1 MPKNNRQRALLALL
15 GAVLIWSSTYVTT
28 KVAMDQLPPS
38 TLAFLRFAL
47 ASLVLYPFFHRERQR
62 QEDPEPIPWKALSL
76 LGLTGAFLYFAL
88 QNYGLFYT
96 SVSAGSL
103 IQGVI
108 PAIIALFSV
117 VFLGERIDV
126 FRGSGIFLAIAGV
139 TAIVFLGGE
148 VEVQGGSRPILGN
161 LMMFGSC
168 LAWGAYTMLNKRL
181 NLTISPVTATLATFL
196 YGMLFMLPLVI
207 FELWGVILDLNWV
220 TVVNVLYLGMVASAL
235 PIFLW
240 NYALQYYDASEAGL
254 YINLVPVISVISAM
268 LFLAERVNA
277 GQVLAG
283 LVVILG
289 VLVASGIRSGQ
300 KNLHDLNRPL
310 TKRTELTGTDH
321 D

>member
-1 MPKNNRQRALLALL
+1 MPEKNRQRALTALL
-15 GAVLIWSSTYVTT
+15 GAVLIWSSTYVST
-28 KVAMDQLPPS
+28 KITMNQVPPI

-62 QEDPEPIPWKALSL
+62 QEKPEPIPWGALSL

-88 QNYGLFYT
+88 QNWGLYYT

-103 IQGVI
+103 IQGAI

-117 VFLGERIDV
+117 VFLGERIDA
-126 FRGSGIFLAIAGV
+126 FRGIGIFLAIAGV
-139 TAIVFLGGE
+139 AAIVFLGGE
-148 VEVQGGSRPILGN
+148 VSGGSHPILGN

-168 LAWGAYTMLNKRL
+168 LAWGAYTILNKRL

-196 YGMLFMLPLVI
+196 YGMLFMLPVVI
-207 FELWGVILDLNWV
+207 FELWGFSLSLNWI

-240 NYALQYYDASEAGL
+240 NYALLYYDASEAGL

-268 LFLAERVNA
+268 FFLAERVNA
-277 GQVLAG
+277 GQLLAG

-289 VLVASGIRSGQ
+289 VLVASGIGFGRKES
-300 KNLHDLNRPL
+300 
-310 TKRTELTGTDH
+310 
-321 D
+321 

>member
-1 MPKNNRQRALLALL
+1 
-15 GAVLIWSSTYVTT
+15 
-28 KVAMDQLPPS
+28 
-38 TLAFLRFAL
+38 LAFLRFAL
-47 ASLVLYPFFHRERQR
+47 ASLVLYPFFHRERER
-62 QEDPEPIPWKALSL
+62 QENPEPIPWSCLSL

-103 IQGVI
+103 IQGAI
-108 PAIIALFSV
+108 PAVIALFSV
-117 VFLGERIDV
+117 VFLGERIDA
-126 FRGSGIFLAIAGV
+126 FRGIGIFLAIAGV
-139 TAIVFLGGE
+139 AAIVVLGGE
-148 VEVQGGSRPILGN
+148 VDVTGGSRPILGN

-207 FELWGVILDLNWV
+207 YELWGFSLALDWTTVLNL
-220 TVVNVLYLGMVASAL
+220 LYLGMVAMPL

-240 NYALQYYDASEAGL
+240 NYALLYYDASEAGL
-254 YINLVPVISVISAM
+254 YINLIPVFSVISAM

-289 VLVASGIRSGQ
+289 VLVASGVGFER
-300 KNLHDLNRPL
+300 KKL
-310 TKRTELTGTDH
+310 TIEN
-321 D
+321 